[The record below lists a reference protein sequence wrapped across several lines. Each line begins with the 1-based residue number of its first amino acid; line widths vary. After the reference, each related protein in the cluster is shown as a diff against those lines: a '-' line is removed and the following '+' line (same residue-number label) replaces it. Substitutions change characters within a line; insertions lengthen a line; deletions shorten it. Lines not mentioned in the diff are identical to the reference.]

1 MTYAGSLCK
10 VYKNKIILCAF
21 FSQKSVDISAY
32 ICYYIITGNGKHQK
46 EKRLSNMTKIYTN
59 SDMTIKIRIY
69 ERSYTVIINGMYVY
83 NAPTV
88 KEAYKKAL
96 TAYRTLHI

>member
-1 MTYAGSLCK
+1 
-10 VYKNKIILCAF
+10 
-21 FSQKSVDISAY
+21 
-32 ICYYIITGNGKHQK
+32 
-46 EKRLSNMTKIYTN
+46 MTKIYTN

-96 TAYRTLHI
+96 TAYKTLHI